1 MSLESSFAA
10 LAALSDTVQSCPGE
24 SRFLDASE
32 FAKAHAKIGLRLDSD
47 IKTIRETYLPLFRS
61 DETVAGQ
68 TKLCASI
75 LRDWA
80 LLNEA
85 PSLTALCMAALTELG
100 VNDEEYGRLVM
111 LASVLGEIDNPL
123 PYHSN
128 MHYRKVTLQL
138 IRLIAQ
144 HNEIYAGTAKSF
156 SDRDICLLLT
166 AACIHDL
173 AHDGRGNTVQGV
185 HERARLETLAF
196 RIITHWMEP
205 LGFTDKGVQEA
216 IRAMLV
222 STDVSPVGD
231 PRAPVAQMKAA
242 YRHHFFAQEG
252 WSEPLNL
259 SPDLKPLEGNQHLTM
274 MAVVLQE
281 ADIAT
286 SAGLDY
292 NVTKYETALV
302 CEEYKMK
309 EALPQHIINFMR
321 DVCGRQFL
329 SDAGQRLYAAN
340 MARIFA
346 LAQKDVDAGNLPLP
360 LSSHASLV
368 TGSPA
373 GAVPPSASIH

>member
-1 MSLESSFAA
+1 MGFVSSFTA
-10 LAALSDTVQSCPGE
+10 LAALSDVVESRPDE
-24 SRFLDASE
+24 SRFLDVAE
-32 FAKAHAKIGLRLDSD
+32 FTKAHVRVAEHLEADVEAV
-47 IKTIRETYLPLFRS
+47 RETYLPLFRS
-61 DETVAGQ
+61 DETVSGQ

-75 LRDWA
+75 LRQWA
-80 LLNEA
+80 LTNEA
-85 PSLTALCMAALTELG
+85 PSLTALCMVALDELS
-100 VNDEEYGRLVM
+100 VKDEEYGRLVM
-111 LASVLGEIDNPL
+111 LSSVLGEIDNPL

-128 MHYRKVTLQL
+128 MHYRKVVLQL

-144 HNEIYAGTAKSF
+144 HNEIFAGTAKSF
-156 SDRDICLLLT
+156 SDRDICLLLSS
-166 AACIHDL
+166 ACIHDL

-196 RIITHWMEP
+196 RIIKHWMEP
-205 LGFTDKGVQEA
+205 LGFMDKTVEDA

-231 PRAPVAQMKAA
+231 PRAPVAQMKMA
-242 YRHHFFAQEG
+242 YRYHSFGQEG
-252 WSEPLNL
+252 WTEPLNL
-259 SPDLKPLEGNQHLTM
+259 SSDLKPLEDNPTLTM
-274 MAVVLQE
+274 MALILQE

-309 EALPQHIINFMR
+309 EALPQHIINFLR

-346 LAQKDVDAGNLPLP
+346 LAQRMSMPGIYRFPLP
-360 LSSHASLV
+360 AMPRLLSGPV
-368 TGSPA
+368 
-373 GAVPPSASIH
+373 